1 MNNDKWTVD
10 GGSEETDDVFEHD
23 EDIERFLENP
33 DAIIAFCGIRYIFK
47 VESGC
52 ITDDAITDVE
62 EIIRHTAI
70 DYEYPLHG
78 MNVMNDWI
86 EVKVDISV
94 EEPALKGA
102 EVFQNRL
109 KRAGITTELAY
120 VGTFGRQ

>member
-10 GGSEETDDVFEHD
+10 GGNEETD
-23 EDIERFLENP
+23 
-33 DAIIAFCGIRYIFK
+33 
-47 VESGC
+47 
-52 ITDDAITDVE
+52 
-62 EIIRHTAI
+62 